1 MHKASGRHDDF
12 KKLALMTDTLPPAEK
27 EYIQKQFSKQAKK
40 LSAKLSAAIEAGDLT
55 FPSISM
61 FEDLLAETLRRLGY
75 DVRSCLVHGQLVANV
90 QRSGPP
96 RFWKLFSYVF
106 SHRIRSRIFEPA
118 LNEMIEDYL
127 LARQDYRTQWAR
139 RWLNFCFTFRM
150 ALTVLECFRAVIADS
165 AFRSLARLL
174 PDTLRR
180 WWMLQ

>member
-1 MHKASGRHDDF
+1 MHKLWDKVDDF
-12 KKLALMTDTLPPAEK
+12 GKLALLTDTLPPAELGYLQEQVTK
-27 EYIQKQFSKQAKK
+27 LRKK
-40 LSAKLSAAIEAGDLT
+40 LPTVIKAHDLT
-55 FPSISM
+55 SILSIPTL

-150 ALTVLECFRAVIADS
+150 MLTVLECFRAVIADS

>member
-1 MHKASGRHDDF
+1 MHKFWDD
-12 KKLALMTDTLPPAEK
+12 KLSDLHKLALISDALPPAELG
-27 EYIQKQFSKQAKK
+27 YLQKQIRKEAKK
-40 LSAKLSAAIEAGDLT
+40 WGAAIMAGGL
-55 FPSISM
+55 ISPMPM
-61 FEDLLAETLRRLGY
+61 FENVVADTLSLLGY
-75 DVRSCLVHGQLVANV
+75 DVRSCLLHGQLGAKVH
-90 QRSGPP
+90 RTDPP
-96 RFWKLFSYVF
+96 RFWKIFGYVF

-150 ALTVLECFRAVIADS
+150 VLAVLECFRAVIADS

-174 PDTLRR
+174 LDALRR